1 MLIEMSFSVLCT
13 YQWLL
18 VKHNIFEFLWIWIQ
32 ILLTFVITS
41 SQGPSLRHTFFFW
54 VIKAKSLLWALKKK
68 KKEYLSQHNCTQNCS
83 LMAVKN
89 QLLDISFCLVF
100 SSDKYTLSGSIDFLL
115 FQRRNKY
122 WFLETFTNL

>member
-18 VKHNIFEFLWIWIQ
+18 VKDNVFEFLWLWIQ

-41 SQGPSLRHTFFFW
+41 SQGPSLLHTFFFW
-54 VIKAKSLLWALKKK
+54 VIKAKSLLWPFFKKK
-68 KKEYLSQHNCTQNCS
+68 IEYLSQHNCTQNCS
-83 LMAVKN
+83 LMAAKN
-89 QLLDISFCLVF
+89 QPLNISFCLLF
-100 SSDKYTLSGSIDFLL
+100 TSDKYTLSSSIDFLS